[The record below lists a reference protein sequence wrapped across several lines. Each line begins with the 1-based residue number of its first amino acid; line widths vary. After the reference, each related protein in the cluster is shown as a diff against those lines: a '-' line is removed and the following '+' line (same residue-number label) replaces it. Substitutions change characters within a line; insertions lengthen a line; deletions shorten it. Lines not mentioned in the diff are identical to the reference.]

1 MKKISL
7 ILVLAMCLS
16 LFPQVYAAPL
26 TFETVESAAER
37 IDELSDVTSDSQQTA
52 LMSEDETYML
62 NVLVFALKKTASLN
76 DVSDTLVSLGI
87 TDVTPLFTENGK
99 AAPLGENGDIW
110 YRAFTE
116 NEVYAACETLAALD
130 GVAYAEP
137 EYVYHS
143 DNYGEPTEVERITGW
158 VYDALL
164 KRKSDFWWHTIF
176 NHDYAPGKG
185 TVIAVIDTGVD
196 YTHEDLTSNM
206 WVNMAELDGT
216 PGVDDDGDGYIDDI
230 YGVDVTAYG
239 TKKAGNPMDDNGHGT
254 HVAGIIGM
262 SSNGKGGIGLACGAK
277 IMAIKAGHS
286 TGTFASSDIARA
298 IRYAHMMGADVIN
311 MSFGGT
317 MQSYLIENA
326 LKDAFTDCVLVASAG
341 NNGLPT
347 TDADPD
353 YYPTSEDIYPA
364 AYPYVIGVMA
374 TDSLGK
380 LASFSNWDYNPGINA
395 EYEMTAPGVNVYST
409 LPGNRYAKWN
419 GTSMAAPCVAAAAA
433 IIRSHYTDKDMYSS
447 RFIMGQL
454 VSATKDR
461 TTFIAKPNKILSYPA
476 LDIYDSIE
484 YLPNPNISVKQVFA
498 MDNVREDNELNDG
511 DSIIDVGE
519 TIDLGILIRN
529 QWGLTGDITVKA
541 DALSIAGVPNPYI
554 EFITDT
560 ITLEPAGTFGESNNG
575 FVYDDSL
582 LTSVSNP
589 IQFKVSPETPNDTEI
604 CINLHV
610 TTTNGVDSKDK
621 TTYTA
626 KTAYTFRVQA
636 GRSLKGTISE
646 DTTLTKDYLWIV
658 ENTVYIPEGVTL
670 TVEPGTRIQFYSSDA
685 EDAYGGRNVP
695 LINNEGTFNAIGTED
710 EPIEMF
716 PGKGF
721 EKYCVVIYGTG
732 VETLKYCE
740 ITNPKFNEGD
750 PLASHAVDL
759 IEHCT
764 LTQNNDVVYYRVIV
778 GDEIN
783 TYSGV
788 RSQIIREMYDTKV
801 FGLGVSYGQEFY
813 ADVIKNCIF
822 NSCRV
827 KIKTYSYEQGYN
839 IIAKNN
845 VYMPNDVLSQS
856 YQNSSNI
863 SFWQYPFTISSLPSL
878 SVSDKIYAFDA
889 AKSKYV
895 QVGSNFTSENQK
907 MFVFYSTLAN
917 SLGGTLACINDKEEE
932 AFLRNRSKEDQ
943 SFYGLLGYKYNNLTR
958 RYEWEDGNTYHVS
971 TSGNDKFLWLAQS
984 KLDTVYTSSSNI
996 AYCILEFPI
1005 EMSDDE
1011 IREGILNF
1019 DIDYW
1024 VQTHGNTTNCAIL
1037 NPLLNNDPTLWVTF
1051 LADEF
1056 NKNNINNYL
1065 SHNYWGTENKTL
1077 INKMITDADD
1087 FPGTYQDIIEDPILT
1102 LESESLAEIY
1112 PFVTKIYL
1120 EDSDGNIV
1128 STVTPGQTVTVHVLF
1143 NRDMASDIAPL
1154 VTYGPD
1160 TPYTDYRVHGDFTSA
1175 REWVGTTTIS
1185 PVLTGGTMYFRTNG
1199 GAAADDKWLVCGED
1213 TLRFCFNI
1221 STNGVLAMMLN
1232 ASGGANKVELSWAQ
1246 NDYDVLAGYNLY
1258 RSESADKNFK
1268 KINSS
1273 ILAETSYT
1281 DTDVKPGVLYYYY
1294 FKVVNTDGNEQDAIS
1309 NTASAAPIDN
1319 IFPVLTHSP
1328 VKKAKNGTQ
1337 ITISATAT
1345 DNIGVTA
1352 VKLYYRKAGDT
1363 EFTLKNVT
1371 ESATK
1376 DLYVAVI
1383 PAAAVTGA
1391 GVEYYITAEDADG
1404 NVSYNGT
1411 QQIPNVIRVNTTPYI
1426 SGITPSKAAIAGGS
1440 TVSILGGNFSEDMI
1454 VKVGE
1459 KTVAEVSFIDAGQ
1472 INFIAPEMPCGS
1484 YAVTLVSKD
1493 GTSTVSPVALGYIDS
1508 SSTAQ
1513 IPTEMILVSGVEYT
1527 IPFYVTSASEII
1539 SLHAELD
1546 LPNADFMAVK
1556 VEKAD
1561 PDAGFSLEY
1570 TYSGG
1575 VLKIG
1580 CISSSGMNADK
1591 ALLNIKV
1598 TPRVTENKQYTLNLH
1613 DVAFNGVAVN
1623 TVISGMAFIKP
1634 SFLLKTTV
1642 KYFTGDKAISDVIVT
1657 ADGVA
1662 GVTDETGSASLTLAQ
1677 KDVTVS
1683 VSRSTAAV
1691 GAVTAYDASLV
1702 LQSAV
1707 GTLNLTDAQ
1716 KLAADVDGNGRI
1728 DEYDAALIL
1737 QKSVRKI
1744 NVFPIGK
1751 TWVFVPAYAE
1761 KTLTTGENTLTF
1773 TAVAIGDVDGSFQGD
1788 AQ

>member
-262 SSNGKGGIGLACGAK
+262 SANGKGGIGLACGAK
-277 IMAIKAGHS
+277 IMAIKAGQS

-317 MQSYLIENA
+317 MQSYLVENA
-326 LKDAFTDCVLVASAG
+326 LKDAFTDCVLVAAAG
-341 NNGLPT
+341 NNGATT
-347 TDADPD
+347 TDAPLNILC
-353 YYPTSEDIYPA
+353 PKENIYPA
-364 AYPYVIGVMA
+364 GYPYVIGVMA
-374 TDSLGK
+374 TGQNGV
-380 LASFSNWDYNPGINA
+380 LASFSNWDYRAGHSA
-395 EYEMTAPGVNVYST
+395 EYELAAPGVNVYST

-454 VSATKDR
+454 VSATKNR
-461 TTFIAKPNKILSYPA
+461 TFRFDSDGNGNSFPA
-476 LDIYDSIE
+476 LDIYGSIVNQ
-484 YLPNPNISVKQVFA
+484 PKPSISINQLFFL
-498 MDNVREDNELNDG
+498 DNACDDNKINDG
-511 DSIIDVGE
+511 DGIIDAGE

-529 QWGLTGDITVKA
+529 QWGLTGDIIVKA
-541 DALSIAGVPNPYI
+541 DALSIADIPNPYV

-589 IQFKVSPETPNDTEI
+589 IRFKISPDTPNDTQI
-604 CINLHV
+604 RIHLTV
-610 TTTNGVDSKDK
+610 TTTNGADAKDIDKYEAEK
-621 TTYTA
+621 TF
-626 KTAYTFRVQA
+626 TFRVQS

-646 DTTLTKDYLWIV
+646 DTTLTNDFLWIV
-658 ENTVYIPEGVTL
+658 ENTVYIPKGVTVN
-670 TVEPGTRIQFYSSDA
+670 VEPGTRIQFFSSQNSTNYMQDTKA
-685 EDAYGGRNVP
+685 PSIVCKGTLNLIGTESEQIELFLAKRFERYAINISGVNELKYC
-695 LINNEGTFNAIGTED
+695 LINNPVLDCKTIDHCQFFSTNVWLILRTPSE
-710 EPIEMF
+710 
-716 PGKGF
+716 KGF
-721 EKYCVVIYGTG
+721 V
-732 VETLKYCE
+732 
-740 ITNPKFNEGD
+740 D
-750 PLASHAVDL
+750 DRDSASCD
-759 IEHCT
+759 
-764 LTQNNDVVYYRVIV
+764 
-778 GDEIN
+778 IN
-783 TYSGV
+783 ASK
-788 RSQIIREMYDTKV
+788 SI
-801 FGLGVSYGQEFY
+801 
-813 ADVIKNCIF
+813 
-822 NSCRV
+822 
-827 KIKTYSYEQGYN
+827 
-839 IIAKNN
+839 
-845 VYMPNDVLSQS
+845 
-856 YQNSSNI
+856 QNSIFDIKSPNAYYK
-863 SFWQYPFTISSLPSL
+863 SPLVQNCLFSSTNA
-878 SVSDKIYAFDA
+878 SV
-889 AKSKYV
+889 
-895 QVGSNFTSENQK
+895 N
-907 MFVFYSTLAN
+907 
-917 SLGGTLACINDKEEE
+917 
-932 AFLRNRSKEDQ
+932 
-943 SFYGLLGYKYNNLTR
+943 
-958 RYEWEDGNTYHVS
+958 
-971 TSGNDKFLWLAQS
+971 
-984 KLDTVYTSSSNI
+984 TSSSFNNTYLNTNSLWRMGANTSSNS
-996 AYCILEFPI
+996 AYF
-1005 EMSDDE
+1005 
-1011 IREGILNF
+1011 
-1019 DIDYW
+1019 
-1024 VQTHGNTTNCAIL
+1024 TNNAIL
-1037 NPLLNNDPTLWVTF
+1037 NHLLEPDNKYHYWTTF
-1051 LADEF
+1051 VAGKGESG
-1056 NKNNINNYL
+1056 NNYL
-1065 SHNYWGTENKTL
+1065 SNNYWGTENKTL

-1120 EDSDGNIV
+1120 EDTDGNIV

-1185 PVLTGGTMYFRTNG
+1185 PVLTSGTMYFRTNG

-1294 FKVVNTDGNEQDAIS
+1294 FKVVDTDGNEQDAIS

-1352 VKLYYRKAGDT
+1352 VKLYYRKVGDT

-1383 PAAAVTGA
+1383 PATAVPGA

-1513 IPTEMILVSGVEYT
+1513 IPTEMILVSGIEYT

-1546 LPNADFMAVK
+1546 LSNADFMAVK

-1623 TVISGMAFIKP
+1623 TVISGTAFIKP

-1642 KYFTGDKAISDVIVT
+1642 KYFTGDKVVSDVTVT

-1662 GVTDETGSASLTLAQ
+1662 GVTDETGSVSLTLAQ

-1683 VSRSTAAV
+1683 ASRSTAAA

-1716 KLAADVDGNGRI
+1716 KFAADVDGNGRI

-1773 TAVAIGDVDGSFQGD
+1773 TAVAMGDVDGSFQGD

>member
-164 KRKSDFWWHTIF
+164 KHKSDFWWHTIF

-206 WVNMAELDGT
+206 WVNTAELDGT

-262 SSNGKGGIGLACGAK
+262 SANGKGGIGLACGAK
-277 IMAIKAGHS
+277 IMAIKAGQS

-347 TDADPD
+347 TDADPA
-353 YYPTSEDIYPA
+353 YYPKSEDIYPA

-461 TTFIAKPNKILSYPA
+461 TIVSKPTGTYVYSA

-484 YLPNPNISVKQVFA
+484 NLPKPNISVKQVFA

-610 TTTNGVDSKDK
+610 TTTNGADSKDK

-626 KTAYTFRVQA
+626 KMAYTFRVQA

-646 DTTLTKDYLWIV
+646 DMTLTKDYLWIV

-685 EDAYGGRNVP
+685 EDAYGGKNVP
-695 LINNEGTFNAIGTED
+695 RINNAGVLNMIGTED
-710 EPIEMF
+710 APIELF

-721 EKYCVVIYGTG
+721 ENFAVQIWGSG
-732 VETLKYCE
+732 IESLKYCE
-740 ITNPKFNEGD
+740 IINPVLGVQGAGSSSGAINEIDHCRLIQNQHSIMFRRLGD
-750 PLASHAVDL
+750 DGEINLEYAPNVYAYD
-759 IEHCT
+759 IKN
-764 LTQNNDVVYYRVIV
+764 TQFYNFQQSQYRYQAPIKSNNIQNCLFDSSVIIYRVLSASNNAYLNPLDSIHRYFRSV
-778 GDEIN
+778 GESYIIPKIEYEWDGKTFPYRDVQYLSLKIINPDNIQDRWYCNNEI
-783 TYSGV
+783 YQFA
-788 RSQIIREMYDTKV
+788 RSMAR
-801 FGLGVSYGQEFY
+801 
-813 ADVIKNCIF
+813 
-822 NSCRV
+822 
-827 KIKTYSYEQGYN
+827 
-839 IIAKNN
+839 
-845 VYMPNDVLSQS
+845 
-856 YQNSSNI
+856 
-863 SFWQYPFTISSLPSL
+863 
-878 SVSDKIYAFDA
+878 
-889 AKSKYV
+889 
-895 QVGSNFTSENQK
+895 
-907 MFVFYSTLAN
+907 
-917 SLGGTLACINDKEEE
+917 SLGGTLACINDDEEDN
-932 AFLRNRSKEDQ
+932 FLYNLSSECR
-943 SFYGLLGYKYNNLTR
+943 GILGYLYNPVTQKR
-958 RYEWEDGNTYHVS
+958 EWEDKNTY
-971 TSGNDKFLWLAQS
+971 TYKLGNDIASSKFV
-984 KLDTVYTSSSNI
+984 KNNRGYTQY
-996 AYCILEFPI
+996 ADEFLFELPI
-1005 EMSDDE
+1005 DISEEE
-1011 IREGILNF
+1011 IRDGIDSFDSQAWILN
-1019 DIDYW
+1019 YANS
-1024 VQTHGNTTNCAIL
+1024 VTNNAIL
-1037 NPLLNNDPTLWVTF
+1037 NPLLYTNSESWMRFSANDYNTKYI
-1051 LADEF
+1051 AD
-1056 NKNNINNYL
+1056 NL

-1120 EDSDGNIV
+1120 EDTDGNIV

-1185 PVLTGGTMYFRTNG
+1185 PILTGGTMYFRTNG

-1383 PAAAVTGA
+1383 PATAVTGA

-1459 KTVAEVSFIDAGQ
+1459 KTVSEVSFIDAGQ

-1623 TVISGMAFIKP
+1623 TVISGTAFIKP

-1642 KYFTGDKAISDVIVT
+1642 KYFTGDKAISDVTVT

-1662 GVTDETGSASLTLAQ
+1662 GVTDETGSVSLTLAQ

-1683 VSRSTAAV
+1683 ASRSTAAA

-1737 QKSVRKI
+1737 QKSVKKI

>member
-87 TDVTPLFTENGK
+87 TNVTPLFTENGK

-277 IMAIKAGHS
+277 IMAIKAGQS

-317 MQSYLIENA
+317 MQSYLVENA

-353 YYPTSEDIYPA
+353 YYPKSEDIYPA

-461 TTFIAKPNKILSYPA
+461 TIVSKLTGSYAYPA

-575 FVYDDSL
+575 FVYDDGL

-589 IQFKVSPETPNDTEI
+589 IQFKVAPETPNDTEI

-626 KTAYTFRVQA
+626 ETAYTFRVQA

-646 DTTLTKDYLWIV
+646 DMTLTKDYLWIV

-670 TVEPGTRIQFYSSDA
+670 TVEPGTRIQFYSSDY
-685 EDAYGGRNVP
+685 EDAYGGKTIAN
-695 LINNEGTFNAIGTED
+695 IDCDGTLNAIGTED

-716 PGKGF
+716 LGKGF
-721 EKYCVVIYGTG
+721 ERLAVEIAGDG
-732 VETLKYCE
+732 AETLKYCK
-740 ITNPKFNEGD
+740 ITNPRLGYIGYYDIK
-750 PLASHAVDL
+750 PIYL
-759 IEHCT
+759 IDHCT
-764 LTQNNDVVYYRVIV
+764 LVQNNEYNYRYLSSLFV
-778 GDEIN
+778 DESAIYGFFAIEN
-783 TYSGV
+783 IRNSLFSKFDRTYSSV
-788 RSQIIREMYDTKV
+788 TIQTDKIESCLLESSVIEVVPMRNY
-801 FGLGVSYGQEFY
+801 LGMLRT
-813 ADVIKNCIF
+813 NH
-822 NSCRV
+822 
-827 KIKTYSYEQGYN
+827 
-839 IIAKNN
+839 NN
-845 VYMPNDVLSQS
+845 VYVVG
-856 YQNSSNI
+856 
-863 SFWQYPFTISSLPSL
+863 TKKSL
-878 SVSDKIYAFDA
+878 SRSSIACFND
-889 AKSKYV
+889 
-895 QVGSNFTSENQK
+895 FTSTFPTITNYEI
-907 MFVFYSTLAN
+907 VSSDETIGSTYACMTFETKQDRSSRKLEYDYARALAQ
-917 SLGGTLACINDKEEE
+917 SLGGDLLQIDNDMEKDYI
-932 AFLRNRSKEDQ
+932 FQ
-943 SFYGLLGYKYNNLTR
+943 QNLTGIIGAKFSSGQNK
-958 RYEWEDGNTYHVS
+958 YVWENGSSCYLDSLKYIDAFVSIKRNTLVS
-971 TSGNDKFLWLAQS
+971 E
-984 KLDTVYTSSSNI
+984 NI
-996 AYCILEFPI
+996 NRCYILELPL
-1005 EMSDDE
+1005 E
-1011 IREGILNF
+1011 
-1019 DIDYW
+1019 
-1024 VQTHGNTTNCAIL
+1024 TTNEDILEKIEKINFSEFVKNYKTFTNNAIL
-1037 NPLLNNDPTLWVTF
+1037 NPVYNQNPQTWSLVQARAFNNNLLP
-1051 LADEF
+1051 
-1056 NKNNINNYL
+1056 NYAL
-1065 SHNYWGTENKTL
+1065 NNYWGTENKTL
-1077 INKMITDADD
+1077 INKMIIDADD

-1120 EDSDGNIV
+1120 EDTDGNIV

-1294 FKVVNTDGNEQDAIS
+1294 FKVVDTDGNEQDAIS

-1513 IPTEMILVSGVEYT
+1513 IPTEMILVSGIEYT

-1546 LPNADFMAVK
+1546 LPNADFMGVK